1 MGKAR
6 PLRQWINKA
15 AGTVNEC
22 GAQSFH
28 AGQFV
33 GVGALGRARFGQPD
47 SLEPKADDEIMGQ
60 HRQLLPYAVT
70 CVTVGG
76 HRVKREFSFEFGE
89 GLRKEVELGSCGGAS
104 RFV

>member
-6 PLRQWINKA
+6 PLRQWISKA

-33 GVGALGRARFGQPD
+33 GVGALGQARFGQPD
-47 SLEPKADDEIMGQ
+47 RWS
-60 HRQLLPYAVT
+60 RQPTVRLWASIGNCCHTVLPA
-70 CVTVGG
+70 
-76 HRVKREFSFEFGE
+76 
-89 GLRKEVELGSCGGAS
+89 
-104 RFV
+104 